1 MAYRDDYWWEPPF
14 TGTEAEHVVSAL
26 DRIRAKFRWK
36 VDGLNKDGLSARIGA
51 STTTLGGLLKH
62 LAAVEDGTFTLRM
75 TGEPIGAPWD
85 TNGWDGSND
94 WEFASAADD
103 SPEELYALWDGAFAR
118 SRARLAAALAG
129 GDLDQLVHRT

>member
-1 MAYRDDYWWEPPF
+1 VE
-14 TGTEAEHVVSAL
+14 G
-26 DRIRAKFRWK
+26 RWAGQRWPK
-36 VDGLNKDGLSARIGA
+36 RTPRA

-75 TGEPIGAPWD
+75 TGEPTGAPWQ